1 MQKLTYINLDNE
13 QIVFQYAPYV
23 LTKVDG
29 LGLTDMKTET
39 LRGVYQQGD
48 TVAGFNRE
56 ARVIPVTFTLMCS
69 TRSEMYE
76 KRMELL
82 RILSPDKAIRDDER
96 ATLIYEN
103 DYVRYMTYAVPVDGL
118 ASKKRVLNAQPS
130 LKVNFRCESPFLYS
144 INTSSV
150 VFDYSGEGFSLPF
163 SFPID
168 FGRRDY
174 SKEANNVG
182 HVSAPVVIEIKCEG
196 ELPRLLNQT
205 TGKRITLVAA
215 VPTGNTLVLNTD
227 PARLD
232 AKIIDDEGNETG
244 AFGILSLDTPL
255 AEFVLAPGINE
266 LVYEAGGAS
275 AQSEITIKWRNAYE
289 GV

>member
-13 QIVFQYAPYV
+13 QIVFQYAPFV
-23 LTKVDG
+23 LAKVDG

-39 LRGVYQQGD
+39 LRGVSQQGD
-48 TVAGFNRE
+48 TIAGFTHE
-56 ARVIPVTFTLMCS
+56 ARMITATFTLMCA
-69 TRSEMYE
+69 TRSAMYE

-82 RILSPDKAIRDDER
+82 RILSPDKAIRGDER
-96 ATLIYEN
+96 AALIYEN
-103 DYVRYMTYAVPVDGL
+103 DYVRYMTYAFPTDGVQ
-118 ASKKRVLNAQPS
+118 AKKRIANAQPS
-130 LKVNFRCESPFLYS
+130 LKVNFRCESPFLFS
-144 INTSSV
+144 VNTSSV

-174 SKEANNVG
+174 SKEANNAG
-182 HVSAPVVIEIKCEG
+182 HVAAPVVIEIKCEG
-196 ELPRLLNQT
+196 ELPRLYNQT

-215 VPTGNTLVLNTD
+215 VPAGNTLVLNTD

-232 AKIIDDEGNETG
+232 AKIIDAEGNETG